1 MLTKDDLT
9 PELLQKEFDS
19 GLWHIEIGKK
29 YNVSSRTIYEYVK
42 KWNLNVP
49 RKNKK
54 KEIVKFVCKDC
65 GKEFTKLEPEGICWK
80 CKQKRDA
87 LSNEMPVDGTSNSK
101 YLKDVLELRAKG
113 FSYKQIAEE
122 LGCNKSTVSYLL
134 SNKTRE
140 ELKARVE
147 NLKEQ
152 EYWKYEL
159 LKQLSDFKR
168 RVKGSGR
175 ALMSK
180 DWNKKLRTSVSRFKL
195 SIPTELMKNYGY
207 KEVLEHFGGTTVT
220 CELTGRTIDLTKD
233 DYNIDHIIPVARGG
247 SNELENMAFTIP
259 DANAA
264 KHEMTNEEFVALCK
278 EICEHF
284 GYTVIKKE

>member
-65 GKEFTKLEPEGICWK
+65 GKEFTKLEPEGICWN

-87 LSNEMPVDGTSNSK
+87 LSNEIPVDNTSNSK
-101 YLKDVLELRAKG
+101 YLKDILELRAKG

-122 LGCNKSTVSYLL
+122 LGCSRSTVSYLL
-134 SNKTRE
+134 SDKTRE
-140 ELKARVE
+140 KRKVRE
-147 NLKEQ
+147 N
-152 EYWKYEL
+152 KYREDWL
-159 LKQLSDFKR
+159 FFFKKRLSDFRRRTYNPNTNEKCLDWKR
-168 RVKGSGR
+168 KLQKGIQ
-175 ALMSK
+175 
-180 DWNKKLRTSVSRFKL
+180 RFKNKHENM
-195 SIPTELMKNYGY
+195 PKTNFTY
-207 KEVLEHFGGTTVT
+207 KDVLDKFGTLVQ
-220 CELTGRTIDLTKD
+220 CELTGQTIDLTKD
-233 DYNIDHIIPVARGG
+233 DYNIDHIIPVSKGG
-247 SNELENMAFTIP
+247 TNDLDNLAFTIP
-259 DANAA
+259 EANIA
-264 KHEMTNEEFVALCK
+264 KNALTNEEFLELCIK
-278 EICEHF
+278 VCKHF
-284 GYTVIKKE
+284 GYNVTKI